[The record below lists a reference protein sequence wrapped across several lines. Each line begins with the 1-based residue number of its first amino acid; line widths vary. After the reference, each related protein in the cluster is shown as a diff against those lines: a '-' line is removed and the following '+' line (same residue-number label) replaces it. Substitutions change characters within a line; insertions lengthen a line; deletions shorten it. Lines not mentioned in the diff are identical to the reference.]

1 MEEKCKNKRIVS
13 RIPILPS
20 MPVKKRVAAYA
31 RVSMVKEA
39 MLHSLA
45 AQVGYYSDLIRK
57 NSEWEYAGVYADEGL
72 TGTKENRPQFQRL
85 LVDCRAGKINMVLV
99 KSISRFARNTVT
111 LLETVRELKA
121 LGIDVY
127 FEEQHIHTISGD
139 GELMLTILA
148 SFAQEES
155 RSVCRAFRC

>member
-13 RIPILPS
+13 RMPVLPS

-31 RVSMVKEA
+31 RVSMEKEA

-57 NSEWEYAGVYADEGL
+57 NSECEYAGVYVDEGL
-72 TGTKENRPQFQRL
+72 TGTKENRPQFQQL
-85 LVDCRAGKINMVLV
+85 LTDCRAGKIDMVLV
-99 KSISRFARNTVT
+99 KSISRFARNTVM

-121 LGIDVY
+121 LGTDVY

-148 SFAQEES
+148 SFA
-155 RSVCRAFRC
+155 